1 MVVTEFTKNLADDL
15 MNRWLIDYTEDATDE
30 MLRISLANVIKDMYI
45 NQNWRNSLAD
55 DSRKV
60 HYMSMEFMV
69 GKLTKTNLV
78 NLDILDEIER
88 QLKEMQKNGVEI
100 DIDIFNL
107 LDYAMKVNY
116 LVVETEQEKYASDF
130 NGKARELYEQVLAE
144 LFKVLEIDIDYY
156 WNR

>member
-1 MVVTEFTKNLADDL
+1 MKILNEEKAMEL
-15 MNRWLIDYTEDATDE
+15 
-30 MLRISLANVIKDMYI
+30 
-45 NQNWRNSLAD
+45 
-55 DSRKV
+55 
-60 HYMSMEFMV
+60 YMQ
-69 GKLTKTNLV
+69 G
-78 NLDILDEIER
+78 DIFGLEEIEK